1 MIRERTSADGRPAVW
16 KGVVAGMAGG
26 LAASWT
32 MNQFQAQLSKLS
44 PQPAKSECGPASG
57 DDATVRTASAI
68 SESIA
73 GHKLTTHEK
82 EVAGP
87 VVHYVF
93 GSTLGA
99 MYGCMAEVLPVAAK
113 GWGVP
118 FGAAVWLAA
127 DEIAV
132 PALGLGEKPTDTPA
146 STHASAL
153 MAHLV
158 YGLTADSVR
167 RAVRAVL

>member
-1 MIRERTSADGRPAVW
+1 MTREKTSADRPAVW
-16 KGVVAGMAGG
+16 KGVIAGMAGG
-26 LAASWT
+26 LAASWV
-32 MNQFQAQLSKLS
+32 MNQFQTQMSKLS
-44 PQPAKSECGPASG
+44 PRPAKNECDRESG
-57 DDATVRTASAI
+57 DDATVRTASTI
-68 SESIA
+68 SESVA
-73 GHKLTTHEK
+73 GHRLTTQEK

-87 VVHYVF
+87 IVHYAF
-93 GSTLGA
+93 GSTVGA
-99 MYGCMAEVLPVAAK
+99 MYGCMAEVLPLAAK

-158 YGLTADSVR
+158 YGLTADGVR
-167 RAVRAVL
+167 RAVRAAL